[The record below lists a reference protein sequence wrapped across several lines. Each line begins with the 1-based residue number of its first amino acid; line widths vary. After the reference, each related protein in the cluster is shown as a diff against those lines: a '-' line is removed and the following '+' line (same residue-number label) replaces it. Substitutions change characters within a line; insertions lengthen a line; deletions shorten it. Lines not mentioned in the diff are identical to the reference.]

1 VSPEGDLEVNDR
13 LTIPRAEIDF
23 RASRSGGPGGQHA
36 NTSST
41 RVEVLWNVA
50 ESAVLD
56 EKQRARILKRL
67 ENRINAE
74 GVLQVASSEQR
85 SQLQNRE
92 SAEARLAELVAQA
105 LRTRKRRKPTRPTRA
120 SKERRLKEKKHRG
133 KIKEKRGRVERG
145 EST

>member
-1 VSPEGDLEVNDR
+1 MSPEGDLRISDR

-50 ESAVLD
+50 RSAVLD
-56 EKQRARILKRL
+56 EKQRARLLQRL
-67 ENRINAE
+67 DNRINAE

-92 SAEARLAELVAQA
+92 AAETRLAELVRKA
-105 LRTRKRRKPTRPTRA
+105 LQKRRRRKPTRPTRA

-133 KIKEKRGRVERG
+133 RIKEKRGKVDPSDR
-145 EST
+145 

>member
-1 VSPEGDLEVNDR
+1 VSPEGDLTVNDR

-120 SKERRLKEKKHRG
+120 SKERRLKEKKHRAR
-133 KIKEKRGRVERG
+133 IKEKRGRVKRRE
-145 EST
+145 

>member
-1 VSPEGDLEVNDR
+1 MSPEGDLTVNDR

-120 SKERRLKEKKHRG
+120 SKERRLKEKKHRAR
-133 KIKEKRGRVERG
+133 IKEKRGRVKRRE
-145 EST
+145 